1 VAQLAEITDSTFDAE
16 VLQSDRPVL
25 VDFWAPWCGP
35 CRALGK
41 TLEEVAAERGDQ
53 IKIVKVNIDEEQ
65 QHAAAL
71 GVMMVP
77 TVVLY
82 KDGKVV
88 DKLQGGVPPRQV
100 AALIDRHVGVAAD

>member
-1 VAQLAEITDSTFDAE
+1 MALLAEITDSTFDAE
-16 VLQSDRPVL
+16 VLQADRPVL

-41 TLEEVAAERGDQ
+41 TLEEIAAQRGDQ
-53 IKIVKVNIDEEQ
+53 LKIVKVNIDEEQ
-65 QHAAAL
+65 EHAAAL

-77 TVVLY
+77 TVFFY

-100 AALIDRHVGVAAD
+100 SALIDRHLGEAAD